1 MLQHTVNCHSLTN
14 LSLPLFFIFCPLSLT
29 AFFSELLRCRGSQK
43 ASRARRLGRD
53 AERVGGVKVFVVC
66 EEKKQRPVFFTSQKG
81 KAGMAAV
88 PAARRVKAILR
99 RLPLGSDDVNK
110 SLSGVRLGERQT
122 ESVSPLFSPR

>member
-1 MLQHTVNCHSLTN
+1 MVAREK
-14 LSLPLFFIFCPLSLT
+14 T
-29 AFFSELLRCRGSQK
+29 ATCVLHE
-43 ASRARRLGRD
+43 
-53 AERVGGVKVFVVC
+53 
-66 EEKKQRPVFFTSQKG
+66 PKG